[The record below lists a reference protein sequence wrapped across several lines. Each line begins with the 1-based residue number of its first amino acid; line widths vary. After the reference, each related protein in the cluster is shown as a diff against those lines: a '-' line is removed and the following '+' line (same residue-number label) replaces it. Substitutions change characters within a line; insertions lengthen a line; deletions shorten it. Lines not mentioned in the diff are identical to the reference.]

1 MHYIEQITKKFKSKD
16 YSMDYSQGTPVPW
29 LFFDDFLPEELLKK
43 VQAEINQ
50 IPKYMWTHF
59 TRNGSFMEEC
69 NKLHD
74 YCPTIRDLTLN
85 LNSSEFISWLEE
97 LTGIN
102 KVIPDP
108 HLIGAGLMRCYTGH
122 SLKLH
127 TDFNWNE
134 ELHLNRCLSL
144 ILYIHPEWDS
154 SWHGG
159 LEFWDF
165 KRENLVH
172 KIECKPNRLL
182 LWNYH
187 SKLFHGHPTPLTCPE
202 NVSRDGLRLFYFKS
216 NSTPEELPHRS
227 LYWIDETTREPYDV
241 RSNR

>member
-134 ELHLNRCLSL
+134 E
-144 ILYIHPEWDS
+144 
-154 SWHGG
+154 
-159 LEFWDF
+159 
-165 KRENLVH
+165 
-172 KIECKPNRLL
+172 
-182 LWNYH
+182 
-187 SKLFHGHPTPLTCPE
+187 
-202 NVSRDGLRLFYFKS
+202 
-216 NSTPEELPHRS
+216 
-227 LYWIDETTREPYDV
+227 
-241 RSNR
+241 